1 MCDLM
6 DIIVFSSAKQ
16 SLAKGFNLVEILTGS
31 MCWVMERTFCYDLS
45 YGSRARSMTIEQLQ
59 ALARYVTDD
68 QGKAEVRLPV
78 DVWESLL
85 RDLQSLV
92 DQQVLASE
100 MDSKDNILEDLKE
113 SMRLSQAGKTFPV
126 SELWDGI
133 GV

>member
-1 MCDLM
+1 
-6 DIIVFSSAKQ
+6 
-16 SLAKGFNLVEILTGS
+16 
-31 MCWVMERTFCYDLS
+31 
-45 YGSRARSMTIEQLQ
+45 MTIEQLQ
-59 ALARYVTDD
+59 ALARYVTND

-85 RDLQSLV
+85 RDLQSLA

-113 SMRLSQAGKTFPV
+113 SVRLSQAGKTFPV

>member
-1 MCDLM
+1 
-6 DIIVFSSAKQ
+6 
-16 SLAKGFNLVEILTGS
+16 
-31 MCWVMERTFCYDLS
+31 
-45 YGSRARSMTIEQLQ
+45 MTIEQLQ

-68 QGKAEVRLPV
+68 QGKAEVCLPV
-78 DVWESLL
+78 DVWEALL

-100 MDSKDNILEDLKE
+100 IDCKDNILEDLKE
-113 SMRLSQAGKTFPV
+113 SVRLSQAGKTFPV

>member
-1 MCDLM
+1 
-6 DIIVFSSAKQ
+6 
-16 SLAKGFNLVEILTGS
+16 
-31 MCWVMERTFCYDLS
+31 
-45 YGSRARSMTIEQLQ
+45 MTIEQLQ

-78 DVWESLL
+78 DAWESLL
-85 RDLQSLV
+85 RDLQSLL

-113 SMRLSQAGKTFPV
+113 SVRLSQAGKTFPV

>member
-1 MCDLM
+1 
-6 DIIVFSSAKQ
+6 
-16 SLAKGFNLVEILTGS
+16 
-31 MCWVMERTFCYDLS
+31 
-45 YGSRARSMTIEQLQ
+45 MTIEQLQ

-78 DVWESLL
+78 DVWEALL

-113 SMRLSQAGKTFPV
+113 SVRLSQAGKTFPV

>member
-1 MCDLM
+1 
-6 DIIVFSSAKQ
+6 
-16 SLAKGFNLVEILTGS
+16 
-31 MCWVMERTFCYDLS
+31 
-45 YGSRARSMTIEQLQ
+45 MTIEQLQ

-78 DVWESLL
+78 DVWEALL

-113 SMRLSQAGKTFPV
+113 SVRLSQAGKMFPV

>member
-1 MCDLM
+1 
-6 DIIVFSSAKQ
+6 
-16 SLAKGFNLVEILTGS
+16 
-31 MCWVMERTFCYDLS
+31 
-45 YGSRARSMTIEQLQ
+45 MTIEQLQ

-68 QGKAEVRLPV
+68 HGKAEVRLPV
-78 DVWESLL
+78 DVWEALL

-113 SMRLSQAGKTFPV
+113 SVRLSQAGKTFPV